1 MSSAEEKQEELPW
14 SDPMSLYE
22 FEHAKRAELGI
33 KHICGVDE
41 AGRGPLAGPVFAAA
55 VILPEDYEI
64 EGLND
69 SKKLSEKKREK
80 LFDEIIEHALAY
92 SIQSIDHKTIDEI
105 NILEATMLGMKNAV
119 NGLSIKP
126 EAVYIDGNRIPK
138 DMDIPTEFVI
148 KGDATSASIAAA
160 SILAKVS
167 RDRFMLEMDKKYPE
181 YAFAKH
187 KGYGTKLHYEKIREF
202 GPSEIHRLTFLKK
215 MH

>member
-1 MSSAEEKQEELPW
+1 
-14 SDPMSLYE
+14 MSLYE

-33 KHICGVDE
+33 KYICGVDE

-69 SKKLSEKKREK
+69 SKKLSEKKRDA

-92 SIQSIDHKTIDEI
+92 SIQSVDHKTIDEI
-105 NILEATMLGMKNAV
+105 NILEATMLAMKTAV
-119 NGLSIKP
+119 ENLSIRP
-126 EAVYIDGNRIPK
+126 DAVYIDGNRVPK
-138 DMDIPTEFVI
+138 NMDIPAEFVI

-167 RDRFMLEMDKKYPE
+167 RDRFMLKMDEKYPE
-181 YAFAKH
+181 YCFAKH
-187 KGYGTKLHYEKIREF
+187 KGYGTKLHYEKLREF
-202 GPSEIHRLTFLKK
+202 GPSDIHRLTFLKK

>member
-1 MSSAEEKQEELPW
+1 
-14 SDPMSLYE
+14 MSLYE

-33 KHICGVDE
+33 KYICGVDE

-55 VILPEDYEI
+55 VILPEDFEI

-69 SKKLSEKKREK
+69 SKKLSEKKRDA

-92 SIQSIDHKTIDEI
+92 SIQSVDHKTIDEI
-105 NILEATMLGMKNAV
+105 NILEATMLAMKTAV
-119 NGLSIKP
+119 ENLSIRP
-126 EAVYIDGNRIPK
+126 DAVYIDGNRVPK
-138 DMDIPTEFVI
+138 NMDIPTEFVI

-167 RDRFMLEMDKKYPE
+167 RDRFMLKMDEKYPE
-181 YAFAKH
+181 YGFAKH
-187 KGYGTKLHYEKIREF
+187 KGYGTKLHYEKLREF
-202 GPSEIHRLTFLKK
+202 GPSDIHRLTFLKK

>member
-1 MSSAEEKQEELPW
+1 
-14 SDPMSLYE
+14 MSLYE
-22 FEHAKRAELGI
+22 FEHAKREDLGI
-33 KHICGVDE
+33 KNICGVDE

-69 SKKLSEKKREK
+69 SKKLSEKKRDA

-92 SIQSIDHKTIDEI
+92 SIQSVDHKTIDEI
-105 NILEATMLGMKNAV
+105 NILEATMLAMKTAV
-119 NGLSIKP
+119 ENLSIRP
-126 EAVYIDGNRIPK
+126 DAVYIDGNRVPRN
-138 DMDIPTEFVI
+138 MDIPTEFVI

-181 YAFAKH
+181 YCFAKH

>member
-1 MSSAEEKQEELPW
+1 
-14 SDPMSLYE
+14 MSLYE
-22 FEHAKRAELGI
+22 FEHEKRAELGI
-33 KHICGVDE
+33 KYICGVDE

-69 SKKLSEKKREK
+69 SKKLSEKKRDA
-80 LFDEIIEHALAY
+80 LFDEIVEHALAY
-92 SIQSIDHKTIDEI
+92 SIQSVDHKIIDEI
-105 NILEATMLGMKNAV
+105 NILEATMLAMKTAV
-119 NGLSIKP
+119 ENLSIKP
-126 EAVYIDGNRIPK
+126 EKVFIDGNRVPK
-138 DMDIPTEFVI
+138 NMPVPAEFVI

-160 SILAKVS
+160 FILAKVS

-181 YAFAKH
+181 YCFAKH

>member
-1 MSSAEEKQEELPW
+1 
-14 SDPMSLYE
+14 MSLYE
-22 FEHAKRAELGI
+22 FEHEKRAELGI
-33 KHICGVDE
+33 KYICGVDE

-69 SKKLSEKKREK
+69 SKKLSEKKRDA
-80 LFDEIIEHALAY
+80 LFDEIVEHALAY
-92 SIQSIDHKTIDEI
+92 SIQSVDHKIIDEI
-105 NILEATMLGMKNAV
+105 NILEATMLAMKTAV
-119 NGLSIKP
+119 ENLSIKP
-126 EAVYIDGNRIPK
+126 EKVFIDGNRVPK
-138 DMDIPTEFVI
+138 NMPVPAEFVI

-181 YAFAKH
+181 YCFAKH

-202 GPSEIHRLTFLKK
+202 GPSEIHGLTFLKK

>member
-1 MSSAEEKQEELPW
+1 
-14 SDPMSLYE
+14 MSLYE
-22 FEHAKRAELGI
+22 VEHAKRAELGI
-33 KHICGVDE
+33 KYICGVDE

-69 SKKLSEKKREK
+69 SKKLSEKKRDA
-80 LFDEIIEHALAY
+80 LFAEIIEHAVAY
-92 SIQSIDHKTIDEI
+92 SIQSVDHKTIDEI
-105 NILEATMLGMKNAV
+105 NILEATMLAMKTSVEN
-119 NGLSIKP
+119 LSTKP
-126 EAVYIDGNRIPK
+126 DAVYIDGNRVPK
-138 DMDIPTEFVI
+138 NMDIPTEFVI

-181 YAFAKH
+181 YCFAKH

-202 GPSEIHRLTFLKK
+202 GPSDIHRLTFLKK

>member
-1 MSSAEEKQEELPW
+1 
-14 SDPMSLYE
+14 MSLYE
-22 FEHAKRAELGI
+22 FEHVKRAELGI
-33 KHICGVDE
+33 KYLCGVDE

-69 SKKLSEKKREK
+69 SKKLSEKKRNM

-92 SIQSIDHKTIDEI
+92 SIQSVDHKTIDEI
-105 NILEATMLGMKNAV
+105 NILEATMLAMKTAV
-119 NGLSIKP
+119 ENLSIKP
-126 EAVYIDGNRIPK
+126 EHVFIDGNRVPK
-138 DMDIPTEFVI
+138 NMEITTEFVI

-181 YAFAKH
+181 YCFAKH
-187 KGYGTKLHYEKIREF
+187 KGYGTNLHYEKIREF

>member
-1 MSSAEEKQEELPW
+1 
-14 SDPMSLYE
+14 MSLYE

-33 KHICGVDE
+33 KYICGVDE

-55 VILPEDYEI
+55 VILPEDFEI

-69 SKKLSEKKREK
+69 SKKLSEKKRDL

-105 NILEATMLGMKNAV
+105 NILEATMLAMKTAV
-119 NGLSIKP
+119 ENLSIKP
-126 EAVYIDGNRIPK
+126 ERVFIDGNRVPK
-138 DMDIPTEFVI
+138 NMEVPAEFVI

-181 YAFAKH
+181 YCFAKH